1 MAVFTD
7 RQRVILATL
16 RNCGGWVT
24 GRDLAES
31 AGTSR
36 RTLQTDIKSINLAAG
51 HPLISS
57 NNRLGYCLA
66 DEIPEFSTPQTVV
79 PQGQCS
85 TAKALLL
92 VLLFE
97 SDYLHIEELADRLF
111 ISRST
116 VNAHLAQARRI
127 VARNREARLVV
138 SPRRGLWIGAR
149 EDTKRLFCA
158 KLMNE
163 DLDYAALLR
172 MPRMAGLS
180 QLEKELQQALPRIF
194 LAENILISG
203 QAFQYFT
210 RFLAI
215 SITRSRLGM
224 VMPEAAEARESSPF
238 VCELNRQV
246 GLRTGYQFSAAEQE
260 LIRQRIH
267 ELNLI
272 AKYPVRDKEILR
284 ALSGFEKNLQQQL
297 GIPLRFRPEL
307 RRNLGDHL
315 KRMCRRILSRHN
327 NVGQYTK
334 EMFTA
339 YPLAVHLIKTCLEP
353 LLGIE
358 IPDSEMDCLVMY
370 VASAM
375 EELGKK
381 MDILLVSNA
390 SPAVLYTIQ
399 QKIRRMDEGQIGRI
413 EVLPRYAYEED
424 RQRYLDR
431 NRIYLTTEPALSLQ
445 TPDFLV
451 LSVFPSA
458 IQLGQVRR
466 AIEAQSQQQR
476 RERQDAM
483 ARRYPVKKE
492 PGGCA
497 FYEQELLPRL
507 GAGQRNLSAVTVG
520 DNLLCVIEHG
530 TGGGCE
536 LRYFTM
542 EAPLYY
548 RGKRI
553 TSLLYAAYRGGEE
566 PMPFFAYLRAVLR
579 KALR

>member
-1 MAVFTD
+1 MPVFTD

-36 RTLQTDIKSINLAAG
+36 RTLQTDIKSINLTAG
-51 HPLISS
+51 HLLIRS
-57 NNRLGYCLA
+57 NNRLGYCLS
-66 DEIPEFSTPQTVV
+66 DEIPEIATLQTVV
-79 PQGQCS
+79 PQGQYS

-97 SDYLHIEELADRLF
+97 PDYLHIEELADRLF

-138 SPRRGLWIGAR
+138 SPRRGLWIDAR
-149 EDTKRLFCA
+149 EDTKRLLCA

-163 DLDYAALLR
+163 DLDYAALLQ
-172 MPRMAGLS
+172 MPELS
-180 QLEKELQQALPRIF
+180 QLEKELQQTLPRIF
-194 LAENILISG
+194 LTEKILISG

-224 VMPEAAEARESSPF
+224 VMPEAPEVRVLPPF
-238 VCELNRQV
+238 LRELNRQI
-246 GLRTGYQFSAAEQE
+246 GLRTGYQFSAAERE

-272 AKYPVRDKEILR
+272 DKYPVRDKEVLR
-284 ALSGFEKNLQQQL
+284 VLSGFEKTVQQQL
-297 GIPLRFRPEL
+297 GIPLHFRPEL

-353 LLGIE
+353 LLGME
-358 IPDSEMDCLVMY
+358 IPDAEMDRLVMY

-381 MDILLVSNA
+381 VDILLVSDA

-445 TPDFLV
+445 APDFLV

-458 IQLGQVRR
+458 IQLNQVRR

-476 RERQDAM
+476 QERQDAM
-483 ARRYPVKKE
+483 ARSSPVKKE
-492 PGGCA
+492 SGGCA

-520 DNLLCVIEHG
+520 DSLLCAVEHG
-530 TGGGCE
+530 SGGGCE

-566 PMPFFAYLRAVLR
+566 PMPFFAYLRAILR
-579 KALR
+579 KASR

>member
-1 MAVFTD
+1 MPVFTD

-36 RTLQTDIKSINLAAG
+36 RTLQTDIKSINLTAG
-51 HPLISS
+51 HLLIRS
-57 NNRLGYCLA
+57 NNRLGYCLS
-66 DEIPEFSTPQTVV
+66 DEIPEIATLQTVV
-79 PQGQCS
+79 PQGQYS

-97 SDYLHIEELADRLF
+97 PDYLHIEELADRLF

-138 SPRRGLWIGAR
+138 SPRRGLWIDAR
-149 EDTKRLFCA
+149 EDTKRLLCA

-163 DLDYAALLR
+163 DLDYAALLQ
-172 MPRMAGLS
+172 MPELS
-180 QLEKELQQALPRIF
+180 QLEKELQQTLPRIF
-194 LAENILISG
+194 LTEKILISG

-224 VMPEAAEARESSPF
+224 VMPEAPEVRVLPPF
-238 VCELNRQV
+238 LCELNRQI
-246 GLRTGYQFSAAEQE
+246 GLRTGYQFSAAERE

-272 AKYPVRDKEILR
+272 DKYPVRDKEVLR
-284 ALSGFEKNLQQQL
+284 VLSGFEKTVQQQL
-297 GIPLRFRPEL
+297 GIPLHFRPEL

-353 LLGIE
+353 LLGME
-358 IPDSEMDCLVMY
+358 IPDAEMDCLVMY

-381 MDILLVSNA
+381 VDILLVSDA

-445 TPDFLV
+445 APDFLV

-458 IQLGQVRR
+458 IQLNQVRR

-483 ARRYPVKKE
+483 ARSYPVKKE
-492 PGGCA
+492 SGGCA

-520 DNLLCVIEHG
+520 DNLLCAVEHG
-530 TGGGCE
+530 SGGGCE

-579 KALR
+579 KAIR